1 VRGTRKLQTLFARHA
16 SSTPTRVGRVLAVVL
31 LGAALQLVTQTL
43 LARSL
48 PKTQVGL
55 ISLLLGALP
64 ILSTLSMAG
73 QGASAVRFLSK
84 TEPGTYNTVAHVR
97 RVLALVLPLGV
108 VASLA
113 GAGFYE
119 LGWGLALVL
128 LALVVSQ
135 NAAVTVSSVM
145 RAEHRYELAMTT
157 VRFPAMAAGV
167 VLVVLRLSGALTYTT
182 ALVTLGATFALS
194 GLVIAVWGTRAKD
207 TGAKPVPRSVLREG
221 MFLLGLNLSFAIM
234 VSVDK
239 LVIGKMLPYA
249 HLAVYASIFAVM
261 RGFDFLFYSIT
272 YVLMPRVNVLR
283 KLELRKYN
291 LLIAALAGVLTLG
304 YLLLGDDVV
313 SFLYRGNYDE
323 GAYLI
328 LPFALSGIAK
338 LFYSV
343 PSSVIGGRLPRAA
356 LKQFLWFNLAA
367 VVVNIVLDII
377 MIKAMGLMGA
387 AIATAVAWGLRLAGG
402 YVILARNRSYLSA
415 PSEETLREETS
426 RGE

>member
-1 VRGTRKLQTLFARHA
+1 MGGIKKLQT
-16 SSTPTRVGRVLAVVL
+16 
-31 LGAALQLVTQTL
+31 
-43 LARSL
+43 RSL
-48 PKTQVGL
+48 PKTQVGV

-73 QGASAVRFLSK
+73 QGASAVRFLSR
-84 TEPGTYNTVAHVR
+84 TERGTYDNVAHVR
-97 RVLALVLPLGV
+97 RLLALVLPLGV
-108 VASLA
+108 VAGLA
-113 GAGFYE
+113 GAGFYG

-128 LALVVSQ
+128 VALVVSQ
-135 NAAVTVSSVM
+135 NTAVTVSSVM
-145 RAEHRYELAMTT
+145 RAEHRYELAMTA
-157 VRFPAMAAGV
+157 VRFPAMAAAI
-167 VLVVLRLSGALTYTT
+167 VLIVLRLSEALTYTT
-182 ALVTLGATFALS
+182 VLVTLGVTFALS
-194 GLVIAVWGTRAKD
+194 GLLIAVRGTRTCG
-207 TGAKPVPRSVLREG
+207 TGGKRVPRSVLREG
-221 MFLLGLNLSFAIM
+221 VFLLGLNLSFAIM

-239 LVIGKMLPYA
+239 LVIAKMLPYA

-272 YVLMPRVNVLR
+272 YVLMPRVNVLK

-291 LLIAALAGVLTLG
+291 LLIAGLAGVLTVG

-313 SFLYRGNYDE
+313 SFLYAGRYDE
-323 GAYLI
+323 GTYLI

-343 PSSVIGGRLPRAA
+343 PSSVIGGRLPRPA
-356 LKQFLWFNLAA
+356 LKQFLWFNLGA

-402 YVILARNRSYLSA
+402 YVILARNRSLLAA
-415 PSEETLREETS
+415 PTEETLEV
-426 RGE
+426 

>member
-1 VRGTRKLQTLFARHA
+1 MRGTKKLHTLLARHA

-31 LGAALQLVTQTL
+31 LGAGLQIVTQAL

-73 QGASAVRFLSK
+73 QSASAVRFLSR
-84 TEPGTYNTVAHVR
+84 TESGTYDTVAHMR

-108 VASLA
+108 VAGLA

-128 LALVVSQ
+128 VALVISQ
-135 NAAVTVSSVM
+135 NTALTVSSVM

-157 VRFPAMAAGV
+157 VRFPAMAAAV
-167 VLVVLRLSGALTYTT
+167 VLVVLRLFDALTYTS
-182 ALVTLGATFALS
+182 ALVTLGVTFGLS
-194 GLVIAVWGTRAKD
+194 GLLIAVRGTRTSG
-207 TGAKPVPRSVLREG
+207 TGGKPVPRSVLREG
-221 MFLLGLNLSFAIM
+221 VFFLGLNLSFAIM

-261 RGFDFLFYSIT
+261 RGFDFVFYSIT
-272 YVLMPRVNVLR
+272 YVLMPRVNVLK

-291 LLIAALAGVLTLG
+291 LLIAALAGVLTVG
-304 YLLLGDDVV
+304 YLLLGEDVV
-313 SFLYRGNYDE
+313 SFLYAGLYDE

-356 LKQFLWFNLAA
+356 LKQFLWFNLGA
-367 VVVNIVLDII
+367 VVVNIILDII
-377 MIKAMGLMGA
+377 RITAMGLMGA

-402 YVILARNRSYLSA
+402 YVILARNRPLLAA
-415 PSEETLREETS
+415 PTEETLEV
-426 RGE
+426 

>member
-1 VRGTRKLQTLFARHA
+1 MGGIKRLQTLLARHA

-31 LGAALQLVTQTL
+31 LGAGLQIVTQAL

-73 QGASAVRFLSK
+73 QSASAVRFLSR
-84 TEPGTYNTVAHVR
+84 TESGTYDTVAHIR

-108 VASLA
+108 VAGLA
-113 GAGFYE
+113 GAGFYG

-128 LALVVSQ
+128 VALVVSQ
-135 NAAVTVSSVM
+135 NTALTVSSVM

-157 VRFPAMAAGV
+157 VRFPAMAAAV
-167 VLVVLRLSGALTYTT
+167 VLVVLRLFDALTYTS
-182 ALVTLGATFALS
+182 ALVTLGVSFGLS
-194 GLVIAVWGTRAKD
+194 GLLIAVRGSRTSGT
-207 TGAKPVPRSVLREG
+207 GGKPVPRSVLREG
-221 MFLLGLNLSFAIM
+221 VFFLGLNLSFAIM

-291 LLIAALAGVLTLG
+291 LLIAALAGVLTVG

-313 SFLYRGNYDE
+313 SFLYAGHYDE

-343 PSSVIGGRLPRAA
+343 PSSVIGGRLPRRA
-356 LKQFLWFNLAA
+356 LKQFLWFNLGA
-367 VVVNIVLDII
+367 VVVNIALDII

-402 YVILARNRSYLSA
+402 YVILARNRSLLAA
-415 PSEETLREETS
+415 PTEETLEV
-426 RGE
+426 

>member
-1 VRGTRKLQTLFARHA
+1 VRGTRKLHTLLNRHA

-31 LGAALQLVTQTL
+31 FGAALQLVTQTL

-84 TEPGTYNTVAHVR
+84 TEPGTYDTAAHVR
-97 RVLALVLPLGV
+97 RVFALVLPLGI

-113 GAGFYE
+113 GARFYE

-128 LALVVSQ
+128 VALVVSQ
-135 NAAVTVSSVM
+135 NTAVTVSSVM
-145 RAEHRYELAMTT
+145 RAQHRYELAMAT
-157 VRFPAMAAGV
+157 VRFPAMAAGI
-167 VLVVLRLSGALTYTT
+167 VLVVLRLSEALTYTT

-194 GLVIAVWGTRAKD
+194 GLVIAVRGARASGTGGKAL
-207 TGAKPVPRSVLREG
+207 PRSVLREG

-249 HLAVYASIFAVM
+249 QLAVYASIFAVM

-304 YLLLGDDVV
+304 YLLFGDDVV
-313 SFLYRGNYDE
+313 SFLYVGQYDE

-328 LPFALSGIAK
+328 LPFALSGVAK

-343 PSSVIGGRLPRAA
+343 PSSVIGGRLPRQA
-356 LKQFLWFNLAA
+356 LKQFLWFNLGA
-367 VVVNIVLDII
+367 VVLNIVLDII

-402 YVILARNRSYLSA
+402 YVILARNRSHLSA
-415 PSEETLREETS
+415 PVEGTLGEETS

>member
-1 VRGTRKLQTLFARHA
+1 VGGIKKLQT
-16 SSTPTRVGRVLAVVL
+16 
-31 LGAALQLVTQTL
+31 
-43 LARSL
+43 RSL
-48 PKTQVGL
+48 PKTQVGV

-73 QGASAVRFLSK
+73 QGASAVRFLSR
-84 TEPGTYNTVAHVR
+84 TERGTYDNVAHVR
-97 RVLALVLPLGV
+97 RLLALVLPLGV
-108 VASLA
+108 VAGLA
-113 GAGFYE
+113 GAGFYG

-128 LALVVSQ
+128 VALVVSQ
-135 NAAVTVSSVM
+135 NTAVTVSSVM
-145 RAEHRYELAMTT
+145 RAEHRYELAMTA
-157 VRFPAMAAGV
+157 VRFPAMAAAI
-167 VLVVLRLSGALTYTT
+167 VLIVLRLSEALTYTT
-182 ALVTLGATFALS
+182 VLVTLGVTFALS
-194 GLVIAVWGTRAKD
+194 GLLIAVRGTRTCG
-207 TGAKPVPRSVLREG
+207 TGGKRVPRSVLREG
-221 MFLLGLNLSFAIM
+221 VFLLGLNLSFAIM

-239 LVIGKMLPYA
+239 LVIAKMLPYA

-272 YVLMPRVNVLR
+272 YVLMPRVNVLK

-291 LLIAALAGVLTLG
+291 LLIAGLAGVLTVG

-313 SFLYRGNYDE
+313 SFLYAGRYDE
-323 GAYLI
+323 GTYLI

-343 PSSVIGGRLPRAA
+343 PSSVIGGRLPRPA
-356 LKQFLWFNLAA
+356 LKQFLWFNLGA

-402 YVILARNRSYLSA
+402 YVILARNRSLLAA
-415 PSEETLREETS
+415 PTEETLEV
-426 RGE
+426 

>member
-1 VRGTRKLQTLFARHA
+1 MRAIKEFQTLLATHA
-16 SSTPTRVGRVLAVVL
+16 SSTPTRVGRVLGVVL
-31 LGAALQLVTQTL
+31 LGAGLQIVTQML
-43 LARSL
+43 LARTL

-64 ILSTLSMAG
+64 ILTTLSMAG
-73 QGASAVRFLSK
+73 QGASAVRFLSRSAR
-84 TEPGTYNTVAHVR
+84 GTYDTAAHVR
-97 RVLALVLPLGV
+97 RILALVLPLGA
-108 VASLA
+108 VAALA
-113 GAGFYE
+113 GAGFYG

-128 LALVVSQ
+128 VALVVSQ
-135 NAAVTVSSVM
+135 NTAVTVSSAL
-145 RAEHRYELAMTT
+145 RAEHRYELAMTAMHL
-157 VRFPAMAAGV
+157 PAMAAALG
-167 VLVVLRLSGALTYTT
+167 LIVLRLAGSLTFRTAVVTFGIAFLFSGCLIALRWART
-182 ALVTLGATFALS
+182 V
-194 GLVIAVWGTRAKD
+194 R
-207 TGAKPVPRSVLREG
+207 TGGKQVPRSVMREG
-221 MFLLGLNLSFAIM
+221 LFLLGLNISFALM

-239 LVIGKMLPYA
+239 LIIGKMLPYA
-249 HLAVYASIFAVM
+249 QLAVYASVFTVM
-261 RGFDFLFYSIT
+261 RGFDFLFYSIS

-283 KLELRKYN
+283 KLRLRQYN
-291 LLIAALAGVLTLG
+291 ILIAGLAGVVTVG

-313 SFLYRGNYDE
+313 SFLYEGRYDE

-343 PSSVIGGRLPRAA
+343 PSSVIGGRLPRPA

-402 YVILARNRSYLSA
+402 YVILARNRSFLEA
-415 PSEETLREETS
+415 PGEETIAEGTS

>member
-1 VRGTRKLQTLFARHA
+1 M
-16 SSTPTRVGRVLAVVL
+16 VL
-31 LGAALQLVTQTL
+31 LGAGLQIVTQAL

-73 QGASAVRFLSK
+73 QSASAVRFLSR
-84 TEPGTYNTVAHVR
+84 TERGTYDTVAHVR

-108 VASLA
+108 VAGLA

-128 LALVVSQ
+128 VALVVSQ
-135 NAAVTVSSVM
+135 NTALTVSSVM

-157 VRFPAMAAGV
+157 VRFPAMAAAV
-167 VLVVLRLSGALTYTT
+167 VLVVLRLFDALTYTS
-182 ALVTLGATFALS
+182 ALVTLGVTFGLS
-194 GLVIAVWGTRAKD
+194 GLLIAVRGTRTSG
-207 TGAKPVPRSVLREG
+207 TGGKPVPRSVLREG
-221 MFLLGLNLSFAIM
+221 VFFLGLNLSFAIM

-291 LLIAALAGVLTLG
+291 LLIAALAGFLTLG

-313 SFLYRGNYDE
+313 SFLYAGHYDE

-343 PSSVIGGRLPRAA
+343 PSSVIGGRLPRSA
-356 LKQFLWFNLAA
+356 LKQFLWFNLGA

-402 YVILARNRSYLSA
+402 YVILARNRSLLAA
-415 PSEETLREETS
+415 PTEETLEV
-426 RGE
+426 

>member
-1 VRGTRKLQTLFARHA
+1 
-16 SSTPTRVGRVLAVVL
+16 VVL
-31 LGAALQLVTQTL
+31 LGAGLQIVTQVL

-73 QGASAVRFLSK
+73 QGASAVRFLSR
-84 TEPGTYNTVAHVR
+84 TEPGTYDTVAHVR

-108 VASLA
+108 VAGLA

-128 LALVVSQ
+128 VALVVSQ
-135 NAAVTVSSVM
+135 NTAVTVSSVM
-145 RAEHRYELAMTT
+145 RAEHRYELAMTA
-157 VRFPAMAAGV
+157 VRFPTMAAAV
-167 VLVVLRLSGALTYTT
+167 VLVVLRLSEALTYTT
-182 ALVTLGATFALS
+182 VLVTLGVTFALS
-194 GLVIAVWGTRAKD
+194 GLLIAVRGTRTSA
-207 TGAKPVPRSVLREG
+207 TGGKPVPRSVLREG
-221 MFLLGLNLSFAIM
+221 VFLLGLNLSFAIM

-272 YVLMPRVNVLR
+272 YVLMPRVNVLK

-291 LLIAALAGVLTLG
+291 LLIAALAGVLTVG

-313 SFLYRGNYDE
+313 SFLYAGNYDE

-343 PSSVIGGRLPRAA
+343 PSSVIGGRLPRPA

-367 VVVNIVLDII
+367 VVVNIVLDVI

-402 YVILARNRSYLSA
+402 YVILARNRSLLAA
-415 PSEETLREETS
+415 PTEETLEV
-426 RGE
+426 

>member
-1 VRGTRKLQTLFARHA
+1 VRGTRKLHTLLNRHA

-31 LGAALQLVTQTL
+31 FGAALQLVTQTL

-84 TEPGTYNTVAHVR
+84 TEPGTYDTAAHVR
-97 RVLALVLPLGV
+97 RVFALVLPLGI

-113 GAGFYE
+113 GARFYE

-128 LALVVSQ
+128 VALVVSQ
-135 NAAVTVSSVM
+135 NTAVTVSSVM
-145 RAEHRYELAMTT
+145 RAQHRYELAMAT
-157 VRFPAMAAGV
+157 VRFPAMAAGI
-167 VLVVLRLSGALTYTT
+167 VLVVLRLSEALTYTT

-194 GLVIAVWGTRAKD
+194 GLVIAVRGARASGTGGKA
-207 TGAKPVPRSVLREG
+207 VPRSVLREG

-249 HLAVYASIFAVM
+249 QLAVYASIFAVM

-304 YLLLGDDVV
+304 YLLFGDDVV
-313 SFLYRGNYDE
+313 SFLYVGQYDE

-328 LPFALSGIAK
+328 LPFALSGVAK

-343 PSSVIGGRLPRAA
+343 PSSVIGGRLPRQA
-356 LKQFLWFNLAA
+356 LKQFLWFNLGA
-367 VVVNIVLDII
+367 VVLNIVLDII

-402 YVILARNRSYLSA
+402 YVILARNRSHLSA
-415 PSEETLREETS
+415 PVEGTLGEETS